1 VGIETA
7 AGTAGGPAA
16 SAAGEGGSATA
27 SGISGAWEPDV
38 LPGFERLTLRLA
50 PDDEGAVVATL
61 VRRERDAAAADCGV
75 DVLYVHGWIDYF
87 FQTHLADF
95 WERLGVRFHALDLRK
110 YGRSLLPHQTAGF
123 VASLDTYDEDLEAA
137 LDAMGHAPGT
147 AERRRLVLMGHST
160 GGLTLSLWAA
170 RHPERV
176 DALVLNSPW
185 LEFQTREVGR
195 RVLEPGIR
203 AQAAVAPRSRL
214 VNVDLGFYTRSISAR
229 FDGEWAYDAAWR
241 PDLGWRATPAWLA
254 AVFRGHEQVARG
266 LDIGVPILVLLS
278 ARSALGMRWHP
289 DMLTSDSVL
298 DVVGVARRVPSL
310 GSLVT
315 LVRLDGALHDVTLSA
330 APVRDVVWR
339 ETERWFRAYVA
350 PAPPAEPPAS
360 AGRVLREHV
369 VRLAR
374 LARMAGAARAGP
386 APAGWAQARPA
397 QAGVGQPSGRTI
409 SSSRPVEP
417 TKERPDGTKP
427 AFR

>member
-1 VGIETA
+1 MGIETA
-7 AGTAGGPAA
+7 AGAARGPAA
-16 SAAGEGGSATA
+16 PPPGAGGGTGAGGATGADGA
-27 SGISGAWEPDV
+27 SGGAAAPAWEPDG
-38 LPGFERLTLRLA
+38 LPGFERLTLPLA
-50 PDDEGAVVATL
+50 PDDEGPVVATL
-61 VRRERDAAAADCGV
+61 VRRAHGTATAAPGASSHAGERGDAVPDAVPDAGV

-87 FQTHLADF
+87 FQAHVADF

-110 YGRSLLPHQTAGF
+110 YGRSLRPHQTPGYTT
-123 VASLDTYDEDLEAA
+123 SLRTYDEDLEAA
-137 LDAMGHAPGT
+137 LAAMGHAPGT
-147 AERRRLVLMGHST
+147 TDRRRLVLMGHST

-170 RHPERV
+170 RHPGRV
-176 DALVLNSPW
+176 DGLVLNSPW

-203 AQAAVAPRSRL
+203 AHAAVAPRSRL

-229 FDGEWAYDAAWR
+229 FDGEWDYDAAWR

-266 LDIGVPILVLLS
+266 LDIDVPILVLLS
-278 ARSALGMRWHP
+278 ARSTIGVRWHP

-339 ETERWFRAYVA
+339 ETERWYRAYVA
-350 PAPPAEPPAS
+350 PAPPPAEPQAPA
-360 AGRVLREHV
+360 AEHAFRERVL
-369 VRLAR
+369 RLAR
-374 LARMAGAARAGP
+374 LARLSAARAPSRALGP
-386 APAGWAQARPA
+386 
-397 QAGVGQPSGRTI
+397 
-409 SSSRPVEP
+409 SR
-417 TKERPDGTKP
+417 R
-427 AFR
+427 

>member
-1 VGIETA
+1 VRIETA
-7 AGTAGGPAA
+7 AGAADGAAGG
-16 SAAGEGGSATA
+16 AAGDAADA
-27 SGISGAWEPDV
+27 SSGVPSGTPGTWEPDV
-38 LPGFERLTLRLA
+38 LLGFERLTLPLA
-50 PDDEGAVVATL
+50 PDDEGLVVATL
-61 VRRERDAAAADCGV
+61 VRRAHHPPAAGAGVGRDAGEHAGAAPDRGV

-87 FQTHLADF
+87 FQAHVADF
-95 WERLGVRFHALDLRK
+95 WERLGVRFYALDLRK
-110 YGRSLLPHQTAGF
+110 YGRSLRPHQTPGF
-123 VASLDTYDEDLEAA
+123 VTSLRTYDEDLEAA
-137 LDAMGHAPGT
+137 LAAMGHAPGT
-147 AERRRLVLMGHST
+147 TDRRRLVLMGHST
-160 GGLTLSLWAA
+160 GGLTLSLWAG
-170 RHPERV
+170 RNPGRI

-203 AQAAVAPRSRL
+203 AQAAVAPYSRL

-229 FDGEWAYDAAWR
+229 FDGEWDYDTAWR

-266 LDIGVPILVLLS
+266 LGIDVPILVLLS
-278 ARSALGMRWHP
+278 ARSTIAVRWHP

-339 ETERWFRAYVA
+339 ETQRWFDAYVA
-350 PAPPAEPPAS
+350 PAPVPPAEPPAS
-360 AGRVLREHV
+360 PERAFRERV

-374 LARMAGAARAGP
+374 LARLSAARAPSRALG
-386 APAGWAQARPA
+386 
-397 QAGVGQPSGRTI
+397 PSGR
-409 SSSRPVEP
+409 
-417 TKERPDGTKP
+417 
-427 AFR
+427 